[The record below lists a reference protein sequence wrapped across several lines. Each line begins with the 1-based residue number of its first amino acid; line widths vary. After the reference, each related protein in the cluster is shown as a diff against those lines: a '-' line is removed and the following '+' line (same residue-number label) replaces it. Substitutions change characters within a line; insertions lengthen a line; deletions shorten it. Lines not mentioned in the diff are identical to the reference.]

1 MRREALSESVW
12 LAWLAGWVML
22 ISNPGVRCKGGF
34 GGREQA
40 VTLIGGAGAPR
51 NRLLGQEERM
61 HEGFPRFTAV

>member
-1 MRREALSESVW
+1 MRCEVLPGS

-40 VTLIGGAGAPR
+40 VTLIGGADAP